1 MTATLFTTRELW
13 LAALLP
19 FLFANLAGWM

>member
-1 MTATLFTTRELW
+1 VTATLFTTRVLW
-13 LAALLP
+13 LALLP

>member
-1 MTATLFTTRELW
+1 MTATLFITRVLW
-13 LAALLP
+13 LALLP

>member
-1 MTATLFTTRELW
+1 MTATLFTTKVLW
-13 LAALLP
+13 LALRP